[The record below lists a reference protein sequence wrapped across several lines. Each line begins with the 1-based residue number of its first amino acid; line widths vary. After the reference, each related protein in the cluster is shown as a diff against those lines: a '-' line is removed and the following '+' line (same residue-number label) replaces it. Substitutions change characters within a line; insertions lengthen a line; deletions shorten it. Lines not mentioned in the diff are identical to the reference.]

1 MFHFFYSKCLFIYFK
16 RRYTECH
23 EIKTI
28 LIWNEN
34 TLHEAYI
41 NCKLK
46 YIFKFCIMLYQLT
59 GKFIHVIIELSL
71 SFLSTSIT
79 IISITH
85 LGKVLILS
93 FRGYLQTFFFKT
105 QHISL
110 WNIRVSPRNKK
121 RKKNEKKKKTKS
133 FNKKKF
139 SRVAKSF
146 IFFVHPDQ
154 IAQNTF
160 YAPFC
165 FTSHMQDVTQFH
177 SHAFY

>member
-16 RRYTECH
+16 RSYTECH

-28 LIWNEN
+28 LLWNEN

-41 NCKLK
+41 SCKLN

-93 FRGYLQTFFFKT
+93 FLGYLQTFFFKT

-121 RKKNEKKKKTKS
+121 RKKKNPKALIRK
-133 FNKKKF
+133 NLVVLLKF
-139 SRVAKSF
+139 SFSLCTQIRLPKTHF
-146 IFFVHPDQ
+146 MRLFV
-154 IAQNTF
+154 
-160 YAPFC
+160 
-165 FTSHMQDVTQFH
+165 SHRTCKM
-177 SHAFY
+177 

>member
-93 FRGYLQTFFFKT
+93 FLGYLQTFFFQNAAYFIVKYTRFPKKQKT
-105 QHISL
+105 
-110 WNIRVSPRNKK
+110 
-121 RKKNEKKKKTKS
+121 KKKP
-133 FNKKKF
+133 KKKPKALIRKNLVVLLKVSF
-139 SRVAKSF
+139 SLCTQIRLPKTHF
-146 IFFVHPDQ
+146 MRLFV
-154 IAQNTF
+154 
-160 YAPFC
+160 
-165 FTSHMQDVTQFH
+165 SHRTCKM
-177 SHAFY
+177 